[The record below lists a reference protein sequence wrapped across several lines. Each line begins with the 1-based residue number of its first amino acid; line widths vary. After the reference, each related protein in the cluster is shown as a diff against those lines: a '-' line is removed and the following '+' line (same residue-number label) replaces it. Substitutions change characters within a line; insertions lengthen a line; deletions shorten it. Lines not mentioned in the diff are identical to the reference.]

1 MAARHN
7 RGHGPGAIDKA
18 KDFKGTLK
26 KLLKLISKYKVLII
40 LSFIFAIGSTIFSI
54 VSPKIL
60 GNATTEIYTGIVA
73 KINGTGGINFNA
85 IGKILILLI
94 ILYIVSALFN
104 YIQSLI
110 MTRVSQQTSYSLR
123 KNIAHKLNKLPMS
136 YFDSENTGDILSII
150 TNDVDT
156 LQASLNQSATQLVS
170 SLVTIIG
177 IFVMMCTI
185 NVTLAIITA
194 LVLPFAS
201 IIVMSIVK
209 KSQKHFVNQQKF
221 LAEVDSEVEEM
232 VSGHDVIKAFNAE
245 DKMIASFDE
254 DNKKLFEAGFK
265 SQFLSGLMHPIMNFV
280 GNLNYALIAILGS
293 IFAIK
298 GKITVGNIQSFI
310 QYSKNFT
317 NPIAQLAQI
326 SSQIQSMIAA
336 SERVFTFLD
345 NEEYL
350 DNGVLSAENVKGNIE
365 FKNVAFSY
373 TDSQKVLND
382 ISLKINRNESIALVG
397 RTGSGKTSMV
407 NLMCRFYDLQEGQI
421 KINGNDYKEY
431 SIKSLRNKIGYIM
444 QKVVIFDGTILE
456 NINYTNKN
464 ISKEKIIEICKK
476 LNLHEKIMSL
486 KEGYETKISN
496 DTDIFSAGE
505 KQLIN
510 FSRIMVEDS
519 EIIILDEAT
528 ASLSYKSEMLVRK
541 GIEEITKNKISLI
554 IAHRLSTIKKCDNI
568 LLMKDGKIIEQGNH
582 EKLMNEKGEYY
593 QLVNI

>member
-1 MAARHN
+1 MLKEIFKNYKVKALKVSAGRIGTSIMVITFIAFMIVMVEYAIPSKN
-7 RGHGPGAIDKA
+7 IDMIIKLGVLYFIVNIFRGLITIYEDINHDSFEKEIEADYREKIFLKLQNMKQKEIDKIRVGEVLENVINDTKEFSKYYTFGICRA
-18 KDFKGTLK
+18 YFGGILRLFGTLAVLMYLDVKIITITFLIYLLGFSVTFLINKKSRKFMKLKRDANAKIINWSNEQVQGYQTIKSLEAEHQRIIEIKSLIKEYEKAVK
-26 KLLKLISKYKVLII
+26 KLEKNIRLYTCLYEFMVSFVGIANILVGSISVQQGILSYGALII
-40 LSFIFAIGSTIFSI
+40 LARYIDQPEVYARWVIEGFQFR
-54 VSPKIL
+54 
-60 GNATTEIYTGIVA
+60 NAGRIAYE
-73 KINGTGGINFNA
+73 KINN
-85 IGKILILLI
+85 ILE
-94 ILYIVSALFN
+94 
-104 YIQSLI
+104 
-110 MTRVSQQTSYSLR
+110 
-123 KNIAHKLNKLPMS
+123 K
-136 YFDSENTGDILSII
+136 E
-150 TNDVDT
+150 
-156 LQASLNQSATQLVS
+156 
-170 SLVTIIG
+170 
-177 IFVMMCTI
+177 
-185 NVTLAIITA
+185 
-194 LVLPFAS
+194 
-201 IIVMSIVK
+201 
-209 KSQKHFVNQQKF
+209 
-221 LAEVDSEVEEM
+221 
-232 VSGHDVIKAFNAE
+232 
-245 DKMIASFDE
+245 E
-254 DNKKLFEAGFK
+254 DN
-265 SQFLSGLMHPIMNFV
+265 LST
-280 GNLNYALIAILGS
+280 
-293 IFAIK
+293 
-298 GKITVGNIQSFI
+298 GKELETV
-310 QYSKNFT
+310 
-317 NPIAQLAQI
+317 
-326 SSQIQSMIAA
+326 
-336 SERVFTFLD
+336 E
-345 NEEYL
+345 
-350 DNGVLSAENVKGNIE
+350 NIE